1 MKLKLMAAAG
11 AVALTMAS
19 GAAAQVNGLYVAGD
33 VGYHRA
39 QADLDSTGA
48 AGQQG
53 AGARVNWS
61 FDPDADWAGFG
72 RIGFRFN
79 PMIRVELEGGYR
91 PGDIE
96 SVRGTGPIQGLC
108 TPGPRR
114 SAAAPTCGPVNGELN
129 ASTLMLN
136 ALFDFDFDFGL
147 FGQRIVP
154 FVGAGIGMAEV
165 QNKVFGQLSNIG
177 APGQPAPA
185 GVSPYQNL
193 VIDDIERAVAYQGIL
208 GVAWELTPNLTVDVT
223 GRYLR
228 TGDIEFGSVSLRD
241 GNNQPGSAVTPL
253 GFFEGPYEDT
263 SISLGLRYTFAA
275 PPPPPPAY
283 VPPPAPPMAEP
294 MAPPPPPAPEPVQ
307 PARPVAREFVVY
319 FPFDQSV
326 LTPEA
331 QTVVQEAASYAQQGN
346 ATQIQVVG
354 HADTS
359 GSAAYNVRLSERRAR
374 AVADAMVGLG
384 VNPGMITADW
394 RGETQPAVST
404 GDGVREPLN
413 RRATINVNF

>member
-1 MKLKLMAAAG
+1 
-11 AVALTMAS
+11 
-19 GAAAQVNGLYVAGD
+19 
-33 VGYHRA
+33 
-39 QADLDSTGA
+39 
-48 AGQQG
+48 
-53 AGARVNWS
+53 
-61 FDPDADWAGFG
+61 
-72 RIGFRFN
+72 
-79 PMIRVELEGGYR
+79 VEL
-91 PGDIE
+91 
-96 SVRGTGPIQGLC
+96 S
-108 TPGPRR
+108 
-114 SAAAPTCGPVNGELN
+114 
-129 ASTLMLN
+129 
-136 ALFDFDFDFGL
+136 
-147 FGQRIVP
+147 
-154 FVGAGIGMAEV
+154 
-165 QNKVFGQLSNIG
+165 
-177 APGQPAPA
+177 
-185 GVSPYQNL
+185 
-193 VIDDIERAVAYQGIL
+193 
-208 GVAWELTPNLTVDVT
+208 PNLTLDVT

-283 VPPPAPPMAEP
+283 EPPPAPPVIDT
-294 MAPPPPPAPEPVQ
+294 PPPPPMQPQEPVVQ
-307 PARPVAREFVVY
+307 RPVAREFVVY

-384 VNPGMITADW
+384 VNPGGITADW

-404 GDGVREPLN
+404 GDGVSASR
-413 RRATINVNF
+413 